1 MTTWLYWV
9 ILILGLASAGKGLQ
23 WMAQPGRAIGV
34 TGFLVLAAGIFLIWT
49 AGLNI
54 L

>member
-1 MTTWLYWV
+1 MTTWLYWI
-9 ILILGLASAGKGLQ
+9 ILILGLASVGKGLQ
-23 WMAQPGRAIGV
+23 WMAQPERAIGV
-34 TGFLVLAAGIFLIWT
+34 TGFLVLAAGIFLIWA